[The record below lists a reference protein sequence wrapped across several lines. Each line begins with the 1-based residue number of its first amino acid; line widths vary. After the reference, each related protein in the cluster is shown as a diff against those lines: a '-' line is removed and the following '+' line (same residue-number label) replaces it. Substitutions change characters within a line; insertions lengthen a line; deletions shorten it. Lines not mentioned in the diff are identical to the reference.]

1 MALQE
6 FKCPNCGGAVKF
18 EPGRQKM
25 KCPYCEAESDI
36 ESINALDEELGNDQ
50 PDDLSWDIN
59 AGGQWLQGEAEALRV
74 YTCNS
79 CAGEIICDENT
90 AAASCPF
97 CQNPVV
103 MTEQLAG
110 ALRPD
115 CIIPFKLDKE
125 AAKGALTRHLK
136 GKPFLPK
143 SFKSQNHIDEI
154 KGVYVPFW
162 LFDADADAAFR
173 YRATQVRAWSD
184 NDYNYSETS
193 HYSVY
198 RAGNVSFDHIPIDGS
213 SKMPDDMMES
223 IEPYNYGDAVD
234 FQTAY
239 LAGYLA
245 DKYDVT
251 AEESID
257 RANER
262 VRRSAEDAMRST
274 IVGYATVTAESG
286 SVRIANGKARYAL
299 YPVWLL
305 NTTWDKKQY
314 TFAMNG
320 QTGKLIGDLPLD
332 KRSLWKW
339 RGILAAACTVIAYF
353 AIELVFYF
361 S

>member
-6 FKCPNCGGAVKF
+6 YKCPNCGGAVNF
-18 EPGRQKM
+18 ESGLQKM
-25 KCPYCEAESDI
+25 KCPYCEAEFDM
-36 ESINALDEELGNDQ
+36 ESMKALDVELSNDL
-50 PDDLSWDIN
+50 PDDLSWDTQ
-59 AGGQWLQGEAEALRV
+59 AGGEWLQGEEEALKA
-74 YTCNS
+74 YTCKS
-79 CAGEIICDENT
+79 CAGEIIGDDNT

-97 CQNPVV
+97 CGNPVV
-103 MTEQLAG
+103 MMERLAG

-115 CIIPFKLDKE
+115 YVIPFKLNKE
-125 AAKGALTRHLK
+125 AAKDALTGHLK

-143 SFKSQNHIDEI
+143 SFKSRNHIDEI

-173 YRATQVRAWSD
+173 YRATQMRAWSD
-184 NDYNYSETS
+184 SKYDYKETS
-193 HYSVY
+193 FFSVY
-198 RAGNVSFDHIPIDGS
+198 RAGNVSFDCIPVDGS
-213 SKMPDDMMES
+213 SKIPDDMMES
-223 IEPYNYGDAVD
+223 IEPYDFKDAVD

-251 AEESID
+251 VDESID

-262 VRRSAEDAMRST
+262 VKRSAEDAMRST
-274 IVGYATVTAESG
+274 IIGYTAVTSESG

-299 YPVWLL
+299 YPVGLL
-305 NTTWDKKQY
+305 NTTWDKKKY

-339 RGILAAACTVIAYF
+339 RGILAAACTIIAFF
-353 AIELVFYF
+353 ALELVSYF